1 MTTFNE
7 ILGTQSGDS
16 EATVKQRYKLLSIRV
31 HPDKGGSKALMHLV
45 RHSYE
50 NVIKGKG
57 DHSLAIPKA
66 SSGPHKG
73 GLERE
78 LAAVKKDRDELSA
91 LNQLLKAQL
100 AQSKKENSSP
110 NRIDYSRKVAQL
122 EGEMVLLKEERNRF
136 KAQKECAVAEQGK
149 LAGELRNA
157 LSEAELLEA
166 KLERQSGIKMPG
178 MIDWAQKFW
187 LPAMA
192 MSSLVIVL
200 ALGSSMVDWAALT
213 GWFKEPETVTVP
225 PSVRVIHARPAIE
238 NVIKKV
244 PSEQDSLPIVTENK
258 RLPFLQLT
266 NQTGI
271 WSLDSYTES
280 DKPYIAIRSANG
292 SYVVNDCSGEFKL
305 YLNEPLKPLRVA
317 ANLIYLHQNQHFH
330 VYKIPYGQGASA
342 QSWHQSRKLEIN
354 DEFFTSEAFRDS
366 YNALLEK
373 CRNVT
378 S

>member
-50 NVIKGKG
+50 NAIKGKG
-57 DHSLAIPKA
+57 DHSLAIPKS

-73 GLERE
+73 ALERE

-110 NRIDYSRKVAQL
+110 NRIDYPRKVAQL

-136 KAQKECAVAEQGK
+136 KAQKECAVVEQGK
-149 LAGELRNA
+149 LAGELRKA
-157 LSEAELLEA
+157 LSEKEILET
-166 KLERQSGIKMPG
+166 EVDRFSGTKMPG
-178 MIDWAQKFW
+178 VPPWILKLW

-192 MSSLVIVL
+192 MSSLVVVL
-200 ALGSSMVDWAALT
+200 ALGASMVDWQAVT
-213 GWFKEPETVTVP
+213 GWFKGQKTVAIP
-225 PSVRVIHARPAIE
+225 PSVRVIHASSDNQDAITQT
-238 NVIKKV
+238 
-244 PSEQDSLPIVTENK
+244 PSKQLLPPIVAENK

-266 NQTGI
+266 NQIGI
-271 WSLDSYTES
+271 WSLASYTES

-305 YLNEPLKPLRVA
+305 YLNEPFKPLRVA
-317 ANLIYLHQNQHFH
+317 ANLIYLHQNQYFH

-366 YNALLEK
+366 YDALLEK
-373 CRNVT
+373 CRNFT
-378 S
+378 L